1 MTASD
6 WGDIYKEIDA
16 TPIIN
21 AIGSV
26 TLVGGSTPIPEVREA
41 MDRANSAYIPL
52 THLEEKAGQ
61 AIADFVGVPAAYI
74 TSGGGSALTLATAAF
89 IAGDDDDKIQRLPDT
104 TGMKNEI
111 LIQKRQRYWYD
122 RCLEM
127 AGGKLVDFG
136 TDEETTQDDLA
147 NAIGPNTAVVHYVSY
162 EQHPV
167 DPHALTL
174 DQTIEVAK
182 DNGVP
187 VMVDAAGQIYPLENL
202 GKYVKAGA
210 DISCVAAKYM
220 GAPHST
226 GFALGTEDAIRK
238 LGLHSIVSYEGR
250 RIRGIGRPHKVDRSE
265 MMGVVAAVRRW
276 MTMNHETRLAYAE
289 QQSQTMIKLLQG
301 IPGVRAEL
309 VDNVIANQPF
319 GVKIDIDPDVAGT
332 TVEDVVDRLKEH
344 DPPIWTRPNPYG
356 TGMVLHVFGL
366 YEGEDKIVGEA
377 MADVLKQGVPA

>member
-1 MTASD
+1 MTTSD

-26 TLVGGSTPIPEVREA
+26 TLLGGSTPVPEVKDA
-41 MDRANSAYIPL
+41 MDRANSAFIPL
-52 THLEEKAGQ
+52 EHLEEKAGQ
-61 AIADFVGVPAAYI
+61 AISDFVGVPAAYI

-89 IAGDDDDKIQRLPDT
+89 IAGDDDDKIERLPDT

-136 TDEETTQDDLA
+136 SDEETTEADLE

-162 EQHPV
+162 EQNPV

-174 DQTIEVAK
+174 AQTIEIAK
-182 DNGVP
+182 GKGVP

-202 GKYVKAGA
+202 GMYVKAGA

-226 GFALGTEDAIRK
+226 GFALGTKDAIHK
-238 LGLHSIVSYEGR
+238 LSLQSFVSYEGR
-250 RIRGIGRPHKVDRSE
+250 RIRGIGRPHKVDRGE

-276 MTMNHETRLAYAE
+276 MTINHEERLAYAE
-289 QQSQTMIKLLQG
+289 QQSQNILRPLRG

-309 VDNVIANQPF
+309 INNVIANQPF
-319 GVKIDIDPDVAGT
+319 GVQIDIDAEVAGMT
-332 TVEDVVDRLKEH
+332 EEDVIAKLKEN
-344 DPPIWTRPNPYG
+344 DPPIWTRIKLGG
-356 TGMVLHVFGL
+356 TGITIHVFGL
-366 YEGEDKIVGEA
+366 SEGEDKIVGAA
-377 MADVLKQGVPA
+377 MADVLKQAVPA

>member
-1 MTASD
+1 MTTSD

-26 TLVGGSTPIPEVREA
+26 TLLGGSTPVPEVKDA
-41 MDRANSAYIPL
+41 MDRANSAFIPL
-52 THLEEKAGQ
+52 EHLEEKAGQ
-61 AIADFVGVPAAYI
+61 AISDFVGVPAAYI

-136 TDEETTQDDLA
+136 SDEETTEADLE

-162 EQHPV
+162 EQNPV

-174 DQTIEVAK
+174 AQTIEIAK
-182 DNGVP
+182 GKGVP

-202 GKYVKAGA
+202 GMYVKAGA

-226 GFALGTEDAIRK
+226 GFALGTKDAIHK
-238 LGLHSIVSYEGR
+238 LSLQSFVSYEGR
-250 RIRGIGRPHKVDRSE
+250 RIRGIGRPHKVDRGE

-276 MTMNHETRLAYAE
+276 MTINHEERLAYAE
-289 QQSQTMIKLLQG
+289 QQSQNILRPLRG

-309 VDNVIANQPF
+309 INNVIANQPF
-319 GVKIDIDPDVAGT
+319 GVQIDIDAEVAGMT
-332 TVEDVVDRLKEH
+332 EEDVITKLKEN
-344 DPPIWTRPNPYG
+344 DPPIWTRIKLGG
-356 TGMVLHVFGL
+356 TGITIHVFGL
-366 YEGEDKIVGEA
+366 SEGEDEIVGEA
-377 MADVLKQGVPA
+377 MADVLKQAVPA

>member
-26 TLVGGSTPIPEVREA
+26 TLLGGSTPIPEVRDA
-41 MDRANSAYIPL
+41 IDRANSAYIPL
-52 THLEEKAGQ
+52 EHLEEKGGQ
-61 AIADFVGVPAAYI
+61 AIADFIGVPAAYI

-89 IAGDDDDKIQRLPDT
+89 IAGDDDEKIQRLPDT

-162 EQHPV
+162 EQNPV

-174 DQTIEVAK
+174 QQTIEVAK

-202 GKYVKAGA
+202 GSYVKAGA

-226 GFALGTEDAIRK
+226 GFALGTKDAIHK
-238 LGLHSIVSYEGR
+238 LGLQSFVSYEGR
-250 RIRGIGRPHKVDRSE
+250 RIRGIGRPHKVDRGE

-276 MTMNHETRLAYAE
+276 MTMNHETRLANAE
-289 QQSQTMIKLLQG
+289 QQSQTVLNPLQG

-309 VDNVIANQPF
+309 IKNVIANQPF
-319 GVKIDIDPDVAGT
+319 GVQIDIDADVAGMT
-332 TVEDVVDRLKEH
+332 EEDVITKLKEN
-344 DPPIWTRPNPYG
+344 DPPIWTRIKMGG
-356 TGMVLHVFGL
+356 TGITIHVFGL
-366 YEGEDKIVGEA
+366 SEGEDKIVGEA